1 MNTVFNMHKSLL
13 INGMVYSFVYYFS
26 KEKIKK
32 NKKDSKVR
40 LHILKKLMTKPAVF
54 NKKKHTFSLDDFL
67 R

>member
-1 MNTVFNMHKSLL
+1 
-13 INGMVYSFVYYFS
+13 VYYFS